1 MRRSHAQQRGRK
13 TRFFEVSLLN
23 PWGRITWYI
32 YIYVYIYITCPI
44 DVALIDAL
52 NSGRGT
58 WEREREREKAN
69 SSWIWVN
76 MNKTC
81 DPWSYVYRFE
91 IEALN
96 VDPWIVFQVNKSFRR
111 ICSSYIYDMYAAFM
125 TFMLLYATCMSDTI
139 RIHLCSKRNI
149 WILPEICKPKNNRFQ
164 Y

>member
-32 YIYVYIYITCPI
+32 YIYVYIYNVSYWCCSYWRSQFRPRN
-44 DVALIDAL
+44 L
-52 NSGRGT
+52 
-58 WEREREREKAN
+58 REREREKAN

-91 IEALN
+91 IKALN

-111 ICSSYIYDMYAAFM
+111 ICTSYIYDMYAAFM

-164 Y
+164 